1 MNSRYLRN
9 TCVVF
14 VYDSIANIL
23 NRNYSI
29 KYAANTLD
37 SIDRYIK
44 FTNKVKNI
52 LRIILSEIYKI
63 ERNMRITCC

>member
-1 MNSRYLRN
+1 M
-9 TCVVF
+9 F

>member
-1 MNSRYLRN
+1 M
-9 TCVVF
+9 F

-29 KYAANTLD
+29 KYAADTLD